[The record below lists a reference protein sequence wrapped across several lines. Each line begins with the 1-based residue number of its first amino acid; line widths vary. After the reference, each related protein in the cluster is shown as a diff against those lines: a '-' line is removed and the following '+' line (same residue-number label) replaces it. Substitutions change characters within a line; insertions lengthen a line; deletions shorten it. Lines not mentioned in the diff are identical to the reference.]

1 MPRKTMKKRGRKRGG
16 AQTVSPTS
24 EFAKN
29 RRDDDES
36 VSANTKS
43 KTAIQEFFVRPP
55 LPRKK
60 KSWTVAVK
68 SSRSRS
74 SKNKSSSAES
84 KAV

>member
-1 MPRKTMKKRGRKRGG
+1 MKKRGRKCGG
-16 AQTVSPTS
+16 SQTVSS

-29 RRDDDES
+29 RRDDDDES

-43 KTAIQEFFVRPP
+43 KATIQEFFVRPP

-68 SSRSRS
+68 PRRSQT
-74 SKNKSSSAES
+74 SKNKSVLVES
-84 KAV
+84 KTP

>member
-1 MPRKTMKKRGRKRGG
+1 MKKRGRKRGG
-16 AQTVSPTS
+16 SQTISTNS

-29 RRDDDES
+29 RKGDDES

-43 KTAIQEFFVRPP
+43 KATIQEFFVRPP

-68 SSRSRS
+68 PRRSQT
-74 SKNKSSSAES
+74 SKS
-84 KAV
+84 KTP

>member
-1 MPRKTMKKRGRKRGG
+1 MRKRTMKKRGQRCGG
-16 AQTVSPTS
+16 TGTASS
-24 EFAKN
+24 EFTQN
-29 RRDDDES
+29 RKGDDES

-43 KTAIQEFFVRPP
+43 KATIQEFFVRPP

-60 KSWTVAVK
+60 RSWTVAVK
-68 SSRSRS
+68 QVRSRT